1 MKKLLFTLLFC
12 GVTLVGYSQT
22 NISISID
29 SLQNEYNFLKCEFNL
44 YKVSNDLSGLGKDV
58 DIKCNYIEI
67 KRYHK
72 LFYKPLS
79 DVLEDYYNSYIK
91 LKSSIEDDYQALKE
105 IIPIYYVNFS
115 TSQKRVI
122 DSNFIMVDAAIK
134 KVDQSLKLYRM
145 TLDLYKNKE

>member
-122 DSNFIMVDAAIK
+122 DSNSIMVDAVIK